1 MSTSA
6 VSGMDPTQVGQEYTV
21 RLAKMGNDVAK
32 QEGEAAVSLIQAAA
46 VPPAPGPD
54 GKGAMLNTYA

>member
-6 VSGMDPTQVGQEYTV
+6 VSGMDPTSVGQEVTV
-21 RLAKMGNDVAK
+21 RLAKMSQNVQQQQGEDAVA
-32 QEGEAAVSLIQAAA
+32 LIEAA

-54 GKGAMLNTYA
+54 GKGAHLNTYA